1 MITGMPS
8 GIPCEEKRKYYIYGF
23 WHIHEGKPYVMKN
36 GSAEVHEFDEIDD
49 ALKKLKEL
57 SLSNVNITWC
67 LTWDKVDGLLD
78 LP

>member
-1 MITGMPS
+1 MNT

-23 WHIHEGKPYVMKN
+23 WHIYKDKPYVMKN
-36 GSAEVHEFDEIDD
+36 CSAEVYEFDEIDD
-49 ALKKLKEL
+49 ALEKIKKL

-67 LTWDKVDGLLD
+67 LTWDKEDGLLN